1 MRLNQRSSCEIL
13 EPGQNFNETRMSII
27 SLSQKSQNKWA
38 QRELS
43 RVNLGA
49 AWGQTALWWPKGVT
63 ADLILPML
71 RKPCLFNRTR
81 ASLSIVPQMVYKHQC
96 LLLRIYSLIKVNRNQ
111 VMNMVVFSQGSL
123 EKTTALL
130 QVFLECFCLCSGGN
144 GDFRAAMLL
153 N

>member
-1 MRLNQRSSCEIL
+1 MGSEGTLPS
-13 EPGQNFNETRMSII
+13 EPGRCLRTDCPVVAKRCHCRSNSPNAT
-27 SLSQKSQNKWA
+27 K
-38 QRELS
+38 
-43 RVNLGA
+43 
-49 AWGQTALWWPKGVT
+49 T
-63 ADLILPML
+63 LPL
-71 RKPCLFNRTR
+71 
-81 ASLSIVPQMVYKHQC
+81 ASLSVVPQMVYKHQC

-153 N
+153 KLRKDLENKGNSPSLKFQTVAVYLNETAVY